1 MSFDLRAAEEFMAGH
16 ARILDRRRLELRI
29 GSGDPAAAL
38 AALDGYRNSEGGYGW
53 GLEPDLHSTESQPGA
68 AHHAFEVFEE
78 IAPATAPQAAA
89 LRLARFDRPSRRR
102 AALRPAS
109 APDRGLGPGWTEPDL
124 SASSLQPPAYVLSF

>member
-1 MSFDLRAAEEFMAGH
+1 MSFGAAGRLDPRRSFDLRAAEEFMAGH

-53 GLEPDLHSTESQPGA
+53 CLVPDPPSTESQPGA

-89 LRLARFDRPSRRR
+89 LCDWLDSIALPDGGLPSPCLR
-102 AALRPAS
+102 A
-109 APDRGLGPGWTEPDL
+109 
-124 SASSLQPPAYVLSF
+124 